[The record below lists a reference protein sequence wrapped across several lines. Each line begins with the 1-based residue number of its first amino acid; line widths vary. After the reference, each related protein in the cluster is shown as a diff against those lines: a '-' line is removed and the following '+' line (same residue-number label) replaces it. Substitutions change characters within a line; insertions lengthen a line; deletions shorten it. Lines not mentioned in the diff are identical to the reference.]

1 MSHRLQLQPCFL
13 LHRRPF
19 RDSSQLLEVFSLEH
33 GRLSAVARGLN
44 RRRRGGALGTLLQPF
59 RPLLLSF
66 AGRGELASL
75 SDAEAAGPAVHLT
88 GDRLFSAFYLNE
100 LLSRL
105 LHRHEAHP
113 SLFSTYGETLEVL
126 ATAPALEPVLRRFEL
141 TLLDELGY
149 AIDLNRD
156 ADTEQPVEPDVY
168 YRVDPEHGLRRQGD
182 VSGAGALPGAA
193 LLAIAAG
200 HLDGDVAAA
209 AKRLTRLL
217 LAPHLGSEPL
227 RARALFRPQSAV
239 PG

>member
-1 MSHRLQLQPCFL
+1 VNRRLQLQPCFL

-19 RDSSQLLEVFSLEH
+19 RDSSQLIEVLSLEH

-66 AGRGELASL
+66 AGRGELATL
-75 SDAEAAGPAVHLT
+75 SDAEAAGAAITLG

-113 SLFSTYGETLEVL
+113 ALFSLYGQALESL
-126 ATAPALEPVLRRFEL
+126 AGTAPLEPTLRRFEL
-141 TLLDELGY
+141 ALLSELGY
-149 AIDLNRD
+149 AIDLTRD
-156 ADTEQPVEPDVY
+156 AGSDQALDPGAS
-168 YRVDPEHGLRRQGD
+168 YRVDPDLGLRRESAG
-182 VSGAGALPGAA
+182 SGLPGAA

-200 HLDGDVAAA
+200 DLDGASAPV
-209 AKRLTRLL
+209 AKRLTREL
-217 LAPHLGSEPL
+217 LAPHLGAEPL
-227 RARALFRPQSAV
+227 RARALFRPGNVAAKR
-239 PG
+239 